1 MEMDVRHI
9 AKLARLKLPEEKV
22 EKFEN
27 EMRNIVAMVENLP
40 PLEGTGSLVDPENTM
55 ELRPDVVAPS
65 FPRDEMLRN
74 VPESAAGCIK
84 LPKIVD

>member
-40 PLEGTGSLVDPENTM
+40 PLEGAGSLLDPDNTM
-55 ELRPDVVAPS
+55 ELRPDVVEKS
-65 FPRDEMLRN
+65 FPRDEMLKN
-74 VPESAAGCIK
+74 VPQAAAGCIK